1 MFFSCIFI
9 IIGFFMLIK
18 GADFLVQGASD
29 VAKKFH
35 VSELLIGLTIVAIGT
50 SLPEFFISL
59 TSAVNGYSEL
69 TLGNVIGSNICN
81 LLLILGV
88 SAIITPIDMNIKSTE
103 NYITF
108 SLLSTVLVLAFGNL
122 NHVLTR
128 AYGAFL
134 LLLFLAYL
142 LYTILESLRE
152 NKEKNISDSIALQSN
167 KNISILSCIVKIII
181 GILLLKFGGDFVVD
195 NAVSLS
201 NFFGISESIVGLS
214 IVAIGTSLP
223 ELATCIISGIK
234 RNSDIAVGNIIGSN
248 ILNLL
253 LVLGSSCL
261 IHPITYDISF
271 NNELILLIVSTLIF
285 LVYTDIGQKNTVT
298 RLKGLTLLGVYLIN
312 TLLLFS
318 ECFK

>member
-285 LVYTDIGQKNTVT
+285 WVYKAIGQKNTVT

-318 ECFK
+318 

>member
-223 ELATCIISGIK
+223 ELTTCIISGIK

-285 LVYTDIGQKNTVT
+285 WVYKDIGQKNTVT

-318 ECFK
+318 

>member
-1 MFFSCIFI
+1 
-9 IIGFFMLIK
+9 MLIK

-285 LVYTDIGQKNTVT
+285 WVYKDIGQKNTVT

-318 ECFK
+318 

>member
-152 NKEKNISDSIALQSN
+152 NKEKNISDSISLQSN

-285 LVYTDIGQKNTVT
+285 WVYKDIGQKNTVT

-318 ECFK
+318 

>member
-9 IIGFFMLIK
+9 IIGFLMLIK

-285 LVYTDIGQKNTVT
+285 WVYKDIGQKNTVT

-318 ECFK
+318 

>member
-29 VAKKFH
+29 IAKKFH

-285 LVYTDIGQKNTVT
+285 WVYKDIGQKNTVT

-318 ECFK
+318 

>member
-253 LVLGSSCL
+253 LVFGSSCL

-285 LVYTDIGQKNTVT
+285 WVYKDIGQKNTVT

-318 ECFK
+318 

>member
-59 TSAVNGYSEL
+59 TSAVNGYFEL

-285 LVYTDIGQKNTVT
+285 WVYKDIGQKNTVT

-318 ECFK
+318 

>member
-285 LVYTDIGQKNTVT
+285 WVYKDIGQKNTVT
-298 RLKGLTLLGVYLIN
+298 RLKGLALLGVYLIN

-318 ECFK
+318 

>member
-59 TSAVNGYSEL
+59 TSAVNGYFEL

-285 LVYTDIGQKNTVT
+285 WVYKDIGQKNTVT
-298 RLKGLTLLGVYLIN
+298 RLKGLALLGVYLIN

-318 ECFK
+318 

>member
-128 AYGAFL
+128 TYGAFL

-201 NFFGISESIVGLS
+201 NFFDISESIVGLS

-285 LVYTDIGQKNTVT
+285 WVYKDIGQKNTVT

-318 ECFK
+318 

>member
-248 ILNLL
+248 ILNVL

-285 LVYTDIGQKNTVT
+285 WVYKDIGQKNTVT

-318 ECFK
+318 

>member
-1 MFFSCIFI
+1 MFFSYIFI

-285 LVYTDIGQKNTVT
+285 WVYKDIGQKNTVT

-318 ECFK
+318 

>member
-167 KNISILSCIVKIII
+167 KNISILSCIVRIII

-285 LVYTDIGQKNTVT
+285 WVYKDIGQKNTVT

-318 ECFK
+318 

>member
-285 LVYTDIGQKNTVT
+285 WVYKDIGQKNTVT

-318 ECFK
+318 

>member
-108 SLLSTVLVLAFGNL
+108 SLLSAVLVLAFGNL

-285 LVYTDIGQKNTVT
+285 WVYKDIGQKNTVT

-318 ECFK
+318 

>member
-1 MFFSCIFI
+1 MN
-9 IIGFFMLIK
+9 
-18 GADFLVQGASD
+18 LV
-29 VAKKFH
+29 
-35 VSELLIGLTIVAIGT
+35 
-50 SLPEFFISL
+50 
-59 TSAVNGYSEL
+59 
-69 TLGNVIGSNICN
+69 
-81 LLLILGV
+81 
-88 SAIITPIDMNIKSTE
+88 
-103 NYITF
+103 
-108 SLLSTVLVLAFGNL
+108 GNL

-285 LVYTDIGQKNTVT
+285 WVYKDIGQKNTVT

-318 ECFK
+318 

>member
-234 RNSDIAVGNIIGSN
+234 RNSDIAVGNTIGSN

-285 LVYTDIGQKNTVT
+285 WVYKDIGQKNTVT

-318 ECFK
+318 

>member
-1 MFFSCIFI
+1 MFFICIFI

-285 LVYTDIGQKNTVT
+285 WVYKDIGQKNTVT

-318 ECFK
+318 

>member
-152 NKEKNISDSIALQSN
+152 NKEKSISDSIALQSN

-285 LVYTDIGQKNTVT
+285 WVYKDIGQKNTVT

-318 ECFK
+318 

>member
-234 RNSDIAVGNIIGSN
+234 RNSDIAVGTIIGSN

-285 LVYTDIGQKNTVT
+285 WVYKDIGQKNTVT
-298 RLKGLTLLGVYLIN
+298 RLRGLTLLGVYLIN

-318 ECFK
+318 

>member
-128 AYGAFL
+128 TYGAFL

-181 GILLLKFGGDFVVD
+181 GILLLKLGGDFVVD

-285 LVYTDIGQKNTVT
+285 WVYKDIGQKNTVT

-318 ECFK
+318 

>member
-181 GILLLKFGGDFVVD
+181 GILLLKFGGAFVVD

-285 LVYTDIGQKNTVT
+285 WVYKDIGQKNTVT

-318 ECFK
+318 

>member
-59 TSAVNGYSEL
+59 TSAVSGYSEL

-285 LVYTDIGQKNTVT
+285 WVYKDIGQKNTVT

-318 ECFK
+318 

>member
-1 MFFSCIFI
+1 
-9 IIGFFMLIK
+9 MLIK

-152 NKEKNISDSIALQSN
+152 NKEKPPMLWYNLVVL
-167 KNISILSCIVKIII
+167 KN
-181 GILLLKFGGDFVVD
+181 
-195 NAVSLS
+195 
-201 NFFGISESIVGLS
+201 
-214 IVAIGTSLP
+214 
-223 ELATCIISGIK
+223 
-234 RNSDIAVGNIIGSN
+234 
-248 ILNLL
+248 
-253 LVLGSSCL
+253 
-261 IHPITYDISF
+261 Y
-271 NNELILLIVSTLIF
+271 
-285 LVYTDIGQKNTVT
+285 Y
-298 RLKGLTLLGVYLIN
+298 
-312 TLLLFS
+312 
-318 ECFK
+318 

>member
-128 AYGAFL
+128 TYGAFL

-285 LVYTDIGQKNTVT
+285 WVYKDIGQKNTVT

-318 ECFK
+318 

>member
-285 LVYTDIGQKNTVT
+285 WVYKDIGQKNTVT

-312 TLLLFS
+312 TLLFFS
-318 ECFK
+318 

>member
-181 GILLLKFGGDFVVD
+181 GILLIKFGGDFVVD

-201 NFFGISESIVGLS
+201 NFFGIRESIVGLS

-234 RNSDIAVGNIIGSN
+234 RDSDIAVGNIIGSN

-285 LVYTDIGQKNTVT
+285 WVYKDIGQKNTVT

-318 ECFK
+318 

>member
-271 NNELILLIVSTLIF
+271 NNELILLIISTLIF
-285 LVYTDIGQKNTVT
+285 WVYKDIGQKNTVT

-318 ECFK
+318 

>member
-59 TSAVNGYSEL
+59 TSTVNGYSEL

-285 LVYTDIGQKNTVT
+285 WVYKDIGQKNTVT

-318 ECFK
+318 

>member
-128 AYGAFL
+128 VYGAFL

-195 NAVSLS
+195 NAVFLS

-285 LVYTDIGQKNTVT
+285 WVYKDIGQKNTVT

-318 ECFK
+318 

>member
-59 TSAVNGYSEL
+59 TSAVNGYFEL

-167 KNISILSCIVKIII
+167 KNISIFSCIVKIII

-285 LVYTDIGQKNTVT
+285 WVYKDIGQKNTVT
-298 RLKGLTLLGVYLIN
+298 RLKGLALLGVYLIN

-318 ECFK
+318 

>member
-18 GADFLVQGASD
+18 GADFLVQWASD

-285 LVYTDIGQKNTVT
+285 WVYKDIGQKNTVT

-318 ECFK
+318 

>member
-1 MFFSCIFI
+1 MLLNIILI
-9 IIGFFMLIK
+9 IIGFVLLIK

-29 VAKKFH
+29 VANKFH

-285 LVYTDIGQKNTVT
+285 WVYKDIGQKNTVT

-318 ECFK
+318 

>member
-128 AYGAFL
+128 GYGAFL

-285 LVYTDIGQKNTVT
+285 WVYKDIGQKNTVT

-318 ECFK
+318 

>member
-285 LVYTDIGQKNTVT
+285 WVYKYIGQKNTVT

-318 ECFK
+318 

>member
-18 GADFLVQGASD
+18 GADFLVQGASN

-285 LVYTDIGQKNTVT
+285 WVYKDIGQKNTVT

-318 ECFK
+318 

>member
-285 LVYTDIGQKNTVT
+285 WVY
-298 RLKGLTLLGVYLIN
+298 
-312 TLLLFS
+312 
-318 ECFK
+318 

>member
-201 NFFGISESIVGLS
+201 NFFGISKSIVGLS

-285 LVYTDIGQKNTVT
+285 WVYKDIGQKNTVT

-318 ECFK
+318 